1 MYVYIVASRIPY
13 GMRGLKYTT
22 YGMAMRNKKSH
33 PIRDAWIEIL
43 QQWIS
48 QTQGKC
54 RIPYGMRGLKSG
66 TDHLACPDLARR
78 IPYGMRGLKYDNRVR
93 PDLHYR
99 SYPIW
104 DTCIEMVRF

>member
-54 RIPYGMRGLKSG
+54 RIPYGMRGLKWKLVDSG
-66 TDHLACPDLARR
+66 LIRMVSHPIRDAWIEIRHRPL
-78 IPYGMRGLKYDNRVR
+78 GLPGPRKS
-93 PDLHYR
+93 H
-99 SYPIW
+99 PIRDAW
-104 DTCIEMVRF
+104 IEIR